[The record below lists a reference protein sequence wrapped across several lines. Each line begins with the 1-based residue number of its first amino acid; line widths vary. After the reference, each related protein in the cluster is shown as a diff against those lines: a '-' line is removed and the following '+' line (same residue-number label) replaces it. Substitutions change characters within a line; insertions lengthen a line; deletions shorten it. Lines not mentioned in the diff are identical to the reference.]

1 MNCMKKIN
9 VSCWL
14 ILLFNLHLFA
24 DVNIHVFRNDGK
36 YNVYDYD
43 SISSVGFSDTISSF
57 NFNNGALYEIANDKI
72 DSLVFLDTCLIAEMN
87 IVTEG
92 NVPVDSK
99 EEYVAC
105 TIYIDGHHIFE
116 SATLTGKIR
125 GRGNSTWEWYDKKP
139 YRIKLDKKSKML
151 GLKKGKD
158 WVLLAN
164 FRDPTFMMNAFA
176 FEMADYMNLPY
187 PNHTRFCEVSLNGEF
202 VGLYT
207 LTEQIRQGNNRVE
220 INEEN
225 GILLSLDVDDGP
237 YNSPDADDNFW
248 GTISNPSSSSGGRPG
263 PGGSSNKTTKI
274 PVCIKYPEDSVML
287 ARKSDI
293 EAQFAELTT
302 VIGNHDYASFK
313 KLMDVQSYIDF
324 IILQELTY
332 NVELEAPRSMYL
344 HRYND
349 KDTLWHMGPAWDFD
363 GGFFFDWTDMYTSR
377 RYFINNKSL
386 IGADPT
392 QNPNGVSPFFILMF
406 NDNEFKQDFK
416 NRWNEIKVNLL
427 PMLFTKLD
435 NYKLQIRCSMEKDSE
450 KYGLTTDFEEEFN
463 KLKTWLTKQYQLMD
477 ENFNNY

>member
-1 MNCMKKIN
+1 MNSIKRIN

-14 ILLFNLHLFA
+14 ILLFSLHVFA
-24 DVNIHVFRNDGK
+24 DVNLHVFRNDGK
-36 YNVYDYD
+36 YNVYNTD
-43 SISSVGFSDTISSF
+43 SISNIVCSDTVSF
-57 NFNNGALYEIANDKI
+57 NFNNGAQYLISNDKI
-72 DSLVFLDTCLIAEMN
+72 DSVVFYDTCLIAEMN
-87 IVTEG
+87 IVTKDS
-92 NVPVDSK
+92 VPIDSK
-99 EEYVAC
+99 EEYVPC
-105 TIYIDGHHIFE
+105 TFYIDGHNIFE

-151 GLKKGKD
+151 GMKKGKD

-187 PNHTRFCEVSLNGEF
+187 PNHTRFCEVSINGEF

-237 YNSPDADDNFW
+237 NNSPDADNNFW
-248 GTISNPSSSSGGRPG
+248 GTITNSSSSSTGKRPG
-263 PGGSSNKTTKI
+263 NMGSTTTKI

-287 ARKSDI
+287 ARKSEITD
-293 EAQFAELTT
+293 EFAELTS
-302 VIGNHDYASFK
+302 VIGKHDYAEFK

-349 KDTLWHMGPAWDFD
+349 KDSLWHMGPAWDFD
-363 GGFFFDWTDMYTSR
+363 GGFYFDWTNMYTSR
-377 RYFINNKSL
+377 RYFVNNKSL

-392 QNPNGVSPFFILMF
+392 KNPNGVCPFFIYMF
-406 NDNEFKQDFK
+406 YDNEFKQDFK
-416 NRWNEIKVNLL
+416 NRWNEIKENML
-427 PMLFTKLD
+427 PMMFTKLE
-435 NYKLQIRCSMEKDSE
+435 NYKLQIKCSMEKDTE
-450 KYGLTTDFEEEFN
+450 KYGHTTDFEEEFL
-463 KLKTWLTKQYQLMD
+463 KLKQWLTKQYQIMD